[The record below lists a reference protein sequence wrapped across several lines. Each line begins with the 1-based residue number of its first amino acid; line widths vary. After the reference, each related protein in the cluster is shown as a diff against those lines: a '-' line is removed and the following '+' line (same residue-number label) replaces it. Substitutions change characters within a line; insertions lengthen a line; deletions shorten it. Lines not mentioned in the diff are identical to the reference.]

1 MSGLL
6 GDISSGLE
14 SLLGNEFVQ
23 GAGMVGAL
31 GFNPL
36 IGLLA
41 GPAIKSDRER
51 RELENDVTREGLKGA
66 RQRREGADL
75 LADLLGQSVIPA
87 GAPLDVM
94 DIEGGIL
101 AQTQGVP
108 GRVPTQSQTR
118 VPLVSTP
125 GGQQQAFGAAV
136 QAAPAAAVNQ
146 LMAGLLGETST
157 REQSVDRRLAVGR
170 ELGLEGQELVDFVG
184 KGGGGDSFL
193 ETLLGGL
200 RAEDLGGKITERN
213 QQLAEDERL
222 RKEAG
227 NRLNSSAE
235 SILSLEQRID
245 SLKGK
250 GVLGNPLD
258 LETAFGVASVIPES
272 LVQGATG
279 LVGDSMT
286 KDDIAALRNQQQ
298 EFNIFANDVLVN
310 TAGDLTAMG
319 RTDAG
324 RSLLAGTKP
333 SADLGPQANVA
344 AAGLA
349 AKRVLDADTDNQLQP
364 ETRRRLEALIR
375 RAEGGNA
382 ERQQDIADARQ
393 ALAEGAPLE
402 DVMRRLEE
410 NGINPAELG
419 L

>member
-66 RQRREGADL
+66 RQRREGADQ
-75 LADLLGQSVIPA
+75 LADLLGQQVFPA
-87 GAPLDVM
+87 GADLNIMGLEGDVL
-94 DIEGGIL
+94 GTAPGIL
-101 AQTQGVP
+101 GIS
-108 GRVPTQSQTR
+108 PTESVGQR
-118 VPLVSTP
+118 VPLISTP
-125 GGQQQAFGAAV
+125 QGQQQAFGAAV

-146 LMAGLLGETST
+146 LMAGLLGQQDP
-157 REQSVDRRLAVGR
+157 RRQSVDARLEIGR

-250 GVLGNPLD
+250 GVLANPLD

-286 KDDIAALRNQQQ
+286 KEDIAALRNQQQ

-375 RAEGGNA
+375 RAEGGA
-382 ERQQDIADARQ
+382 SDEEAALKEARQ
-393 ALAEGAPLE
+393 AIADGAP
-402 DVMRRLEE
+402 E
-410 NGINPAELG
+410 NAVRAELKAAG
-419 L
+419 FDDGKL